1 MRRPPNTPVRSVGRV
16 RSPFAVL
23 GTVLVFSTMVGCSSD
38 IAEPAAPPVPNQV
51 TVADRSYS
59 PSEITVSVG
68 ETVTWVFDDG
78 GMAHDVVADDRAFR
92 SPLMVSSTF
101 THTFTEPGTYSYH
114 CTPHPDMIGSVIV
127 VP

>member
-1 MRRPPNTPVRSVGRV
+1 MGAVRSFSAALG
-16 RSPFAVL
+16 AVV
-23 GTVLVFSTMVGCSSD
+23 VLSALVGCSSP
-38 IAEPAAPPVPNQV
+38 APQVPAAPLPNQV
-51 TVADRSYS
+51 TVADRAYS

-92 SPLMVSSTF
+92 SPLMVANSFS
-101 THTFTEPGTYSYH
+101 HTFTEVGTYSYH
-114 CTPHPDMIGSVIV
+114 CTPHPDMVGTVTV

>member
-1 MRRPPNTPVRSVGRV
+1 M
-16 RSPFAVL
+16 L
-23 GTVLVFSTMVGCSSD
+23 GAVLVFSTMVGCSSD
-38 IAEPAAPPVPNQV
+38 VAPEPAAPPVPNQV
-51 TVADRSYS
+51 IVADRSYS

-68 ETVTWVFDDG
+68 ETVTWLFDDG
-78 GMAHDVVADDRAFR
+78 GMAHDVVADDRSFR

-101 THTFTEPGTYSYH
+101 TRTFTEPGTYSYH